1 MKHRLLAQITA
12 LLLVMFSPAIAY
24 AQQGRAVEKA
34 SALIQEF
41 MAETGAPGMAVS
53 VGVKGHIVW
62 SEGFGF
68 ADVEQRVPVWPS
80 ITRFRVG
87 SVAKPMT
94 AMAVAQVYEQG
105 RLDLDAPVQQYVPS
119 FPDKEGTVTV
129 RLLAGH
135 LAGIRHYQGDE
146 YFSQKCY
153 LTVLEGLTIF
163 QDDPLLHSPGTK
175 FYYSSYGWN
184 LISAVV
190 EAVSGLDFLTYM
202 EEHVFKPIGMTH
214 TIADHVDNIILNR
227 TGYYV
232 RQDGLLLNAPPVDN
246 SYKWAGGGFL
256 STSEDL
262 VRFGFAHMSP
272 GLLKSE
278 TIELLW
284 TSQQTT
290 SGEKTGYGIGWRTGT
305 DDWGRH
311 WVGHGGGSVGGRT
324 FFRMYPDTQ
333 VVVAIIANLSDVG
346 YGDVPEKIARLFIE
360 Q

>member
-1 MKHRLLAQITA
+1 MKHRLLAQIA
-12 LLLVMFSPAIAY
+12 VLLLVLFSPAVSY
-24 AQQGRAVEKA
+24 AQQGTVAERA

-41 MAETGAPGMAVS
+41 MAETGAPGIAAS
-53 VGVKGHIVW
+53 VGVKGQIVW
-62 SEGFGF
+62 SEGFGY

-94 AMAVAQVYEQG
+94 ALAVAQVYEQG
-105 RLDLDAPVQQYVPS
+105 RLNLDVPVQQYVPS
-119 FPDKEGTVTV
+119 FPEKKGTVTV
-129 RLLAGH
+129 RSLAGH

-146 YFSQKCY
+146 YFSQKRY
-153 LTVLEGLTIF
+153 LTVLKGLTIF

-175 FYYSSYGWN
+175 FSYSSYGWN

-190 EAVSGLDFLTYM
+190 EAASGQDFLTYM
-202 EEHVFKPIGMTH
+202 DEHVFKPIEMTR
-214 TIADHVDNIILNR
+214 TIADHVDSIIVNR
-227 TGYYV
+227 TGYYI
-232 RQDGLLLNAPPVDN
+232 RQDGLLQNAPPVDN

-262 VRFGFAHMSP
+262 VRFGFAHLSP
-272 GLLKSE
+272 GLLKPE

-305 DDWGRH
+305 DDRGLH

-324 FFRMYPDTQ
+324 FFRIYPDAQ
-333 VVVAIIANLSDVG
+333 VVVVMIDNMSNVD
-346 YGDVPEKIARLFIE
+346 YGDVPEKIAGLFIE